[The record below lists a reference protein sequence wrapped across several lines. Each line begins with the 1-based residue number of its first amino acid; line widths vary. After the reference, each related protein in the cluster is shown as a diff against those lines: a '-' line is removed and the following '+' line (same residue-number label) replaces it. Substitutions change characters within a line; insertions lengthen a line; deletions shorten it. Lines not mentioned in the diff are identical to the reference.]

1 MAQEGQTGGAPD
13 KRQDDDSR
21 PMRVASRFRLDGKRV
36 LVTGAGKGLGA
47 ACAEALAEAGAHVLL
62 MSRSAAP
69 LAAVQARIEDQGGTA
84 ETVVQDV
91 TDIDATA
98 AAIAALGPVDGLV
111 NNAGSNQP
119 EPFTEVLPETYD
131 RLFDVNVRAC
141 FFVAQAVAKGM
152 IAAGIKGTIVNMSS
166 QMGHVGAPNRTVYCA
181 GKHAVEGLTKAMAWD
196 LGKHGIRVNTV
207 CPTFVETPLT
217 RPFFEDPA
225 FKTDTLARIALGELG
240 QLEDVAAATL
250 YLISPASGSVT
261 GSAVMVDGGWT
272 AR

>member
-1 MAQEGQTGGAPD
+1 MPEEAPGED
-13 KRQDDDSR
+13 AR
-21 PMRVASRFRLDGKRV
+21 PIRVAHRFRLDGKRI

-47 ACAEALAEAGAHVLL
+47 ACAEAIAEAGAHVILL
-62 MSRSAAP
+62 SRSPGP
-69 LAAVQARIEDQGGTA
+69 LEQMKAKIEASGGTA

-91 TDIDATA
+91 TDIDGTQET
-98 AAIAALGPVDGLV
+98 IARLGPVDGLV

-119 EPFTEVLPETYD
+119 QPFTDVSVETYD
-131 RLFDVNVRAC
+131 RLFGVNVRAC
-141 FFVAQAVAKGM
+141 FFVAQAVVKGM
-152 IAAGIKGTIVNMSS
+152 IDAGIRGTIVNMSS

-196 LGKHGIRVNTV
+196 LGSHGIRVNTV

-217 RPFFEDPA
+217 RPFFEDEG
-225 FKTDTLARIALGELG
+225 FRTDTLSRIALGELG

-261 GSAVMVDGGWT
+261 GSSVMVDGGWT

>member
-1 MAQEGQTGGAPD
+1 MPEG
-13 KRQDDDSR
+13 DDTR
-21 PMRVASRFRLDGKRV
+21 PIRVAHRFRLDGKRV
-36 LVTGAGKGLGA
+36 LITGAGKGLGA
-47 ACAEALAEAGAHVLL
+47 ACAEAIAEAGARVILL
-62 MSRSAAP
+62 SRSAAP
-69 LAAVQARIEDQGGTA
+69 LEQVKAKIEAAGGSA

-91 TDIDATA
+91 TDIAGTQAT
-98 AAIAALGPVDGLV
+98 IARIGAVDGLV

-119 EPFTEVLPETYD
+119 EPFTEVSVETYD
-131 RLFDVNVRAC
+131 RLFGVNVRAC
-141 FFVAQAVAKGM
+141 FFVAQTVAAGM

-196 LGKHGIRVNTV
+196 LGGHGIRVNTV

-217 RPFFEDPA
+217 RPFFEDPT
-225 FKTDTLARIALGELG
+225 FKADTLSRIALGELG

-261 GSAVMVDGGWT
+261 GSSVMVDGGWT

>member
-1 MAQEGQTGGAPD
+1 MPETQPPETTL
-13 KRQDDDSR
+13 DDSR
-21 PMRVASRFRLDGKRV
+21 PIRVASRFRMDGKRV

-47 ACAEALAEAGAHVLL
+47 ACAEAIADAGAHVIL

-69 LAAVQARIEDQGGTA
+69 LERIRAKIADAGGSV
-84 ETVVQDV
+84 ETIVQDV
-91 TDIDATA
+91 TDIEGAQ
-98 AAIAALGPVDGLV
+98 AAIARIGPLDGLV

-119 EPFTEVLPETYD
+119 QPFTEVLPETYD

-141 FFVAQAVAKGM
+141 FFVAQAVARGM

-166 QMGHVGAPNRTVYCA
+166 QMGHVGAPNRSVYCA

-196 LGKHGIRVNTV
+196 LGGHGIRVNTV

-225 FKTDTLARIALGELG
+225 FKEDTLSRIALGELG
-240 QLEDVAAATL
+240 QLEDVAAAAL

-261 GSAVMVDGGWT
+261 GSSVMVDGGWT

>member
-1 MAQEGQTGGAPD
+1 MT
-13 KRQDDDSR
+13 DDAR
-21 PMRVASRFRLDGKRV
+21 PIRVADRFRLDGKRV

-47 ACAEALAEAGAHVLL
+47 ACAEAIAEAGAHVIL
-62 MSRSAAP
+62 MSRSAGP
-69 LAAVQARIEDQGGTA
+69 LKAMKAKIEAAGGSA
-84 ETVVQDV
+84 ETMVQDV
-91 TDIDATA
+91 TEIEDTA
-98 AAIAALGPVDGLV
+98 GAIAALGPLDGLI

-119 EPFTEVLPETYD
+119 QPFNEVAPETYD

-152 IAAGIKGTIVNMSS
+152 IAGGIRGTIVNMSS

-196 LGKHGIRVNTV
+196 LGQHGIRVNTV

-225 FKTDTLARIALGELG
+225 FRTDTLSRIALGELG
-240 QLEDVAAATL
+240 QLEDVAAAAL
-250 YLISPASGSVT
+250 YLVSPASGSVT

>member
-1 MAQEGQTGGAPD
+1 MPEQGG
-13 KRQDDDSR
+13 DDR
-21 PMRVASRFRLDGKRV
+21 PIRVAHRFRLDGKRI

-47 ACAEALAEAGAHVLL
+47 ACAEAIAEAGAHVILL
-62 MSRSAAP
+62 SRSGGPLDRVRAKIEAA
-69 LAAVQARIEDQGGTA
+69 GGTA
-84 ETVVQDV
+84 ETIVQDV
-91 TDIDATA
+91 TDIEGTRS
-98 AAIAALGPVDGLV
+98 AIERIGPVDGLV

-119 EPFTEVLPETYD
+119 APFTDVAVETYD
-131 RLFDVNVRAC
+131 RLFGVNVRAC
-141 FFVAQAVAKGM
+141 FFVAQAVVRGM
-152 IAAGIKGTIVNMSS
+152 IDAGIRGTIVNMSS

-196 LGKHGIRVNTV
+196 LGDHGIRVNTV

-217 RPFFEDPA
+217 RPFFQDPK
-225 FKTDTLARIALGELG
+225 FKADTLSRIALGELG

-261 GSAVMVDGGWT
+261 GSSILVDGGWT

>member
-1 MAQEGQTGGAPD
+1 MPDAKDATGDNGA
-13 KRQDDDSR
+13 RDDSR
-21 PMRVASRFRLDGKRV
+21 AIRVAERFRLDGKRI
-36 LVTGAGKGLGA
+36 LVTGAGRGLGA
-47 ACAEALAEAGAHVLL
+47 ACAEALAEAGAHVIL
-62 MSRSAAP
+62 MSRSAGP
-69 LAAVQARIEDQGGTA
+69 LDAQRTKIEAAGGTA

-91 TDIDATA
+91 TDVAATV
-98 AAIAALGPVDGLV
+98 AAIERIGPVDGLV

-119 EPFTEVLPETYD
+119 EPFTEVALETYD

-141 FFVAQAVAKGM
+141 FFVAQTVAKGM

-196 LGKHGIRVNTV
+196 LGRHGIRVNTV

-225 FKTDTLARIALGELG
+225 FKQDTLSRIALGELG

-250 YLISPASGSVT
+250 YLIAPASGSVT
-261 GSAVMVDGGWT
+261 GSSVMVDGGWT

>member
-1 MAQEGQTGGAPD
+1 MPD
-13 KRQDDDSR
+13 ATTDERDDDR
-21 PMRVASRFRLDGKRV
+21 PIRVAHRFRLDGKRV
-36 LVTGAGKGLGA
+36 LVTGAGRGLGA
-47 ACAEALAEAGAHVLL
+47 ACAEAIAEAGAHVILL
-62 MSRSAAP
+62 SRSAEP
-69 LAAVQARIEDQGGTA
+69 LERVKAKIQAAGGSA

-91 TDIDATA
+91 TDIDRTA
-98 AAIAALGPVDGLV
+98 AAIATIGPVDGLV

-119 EPFTEVLPETYD
+119 EPFADVSVETYD
-131 RLFDVNVRAC
+131 RLFGVNVRAC
-141 FFVAQAVAKGM
+141 FFVAQAVVKGM
-152 IAAGIKGTIVNMSS
+152 ISAGIKGTIVNMSS

-196 LGKHGIRVNTV
+196 LGAHGIRVNTV

-217 RPFFEDPA
+217 RPFFDDPA
-225 FKTDTLARIALGELG
+225 FKADTLARLALGELG

-261 GSAVMVDGGWT
+261 GSSILVDGGWT